1 MLLSPCVFA
10 GPFAVHVQTGRE
22 FWGLILFIQRHQ
34 LYWIRAPPLRP
45 PFYRGHW
52 SKPSPRKRNAKRQN
66 GCLRRPYKRQN
77 GCLRKEEKQKAKEKG
92 KIYPSERYTHLASL
106 TRWTGVWPSPGSWWW
121 TEKPGML
128 QSMGSQRV
136 RHDWATELNLWLH
149 LTWITSLQ
157 GLSPNT
163 GTLWGQ
169 G

>member
-106 TRWTGVWPSPGSWWW
+106 TRWTCLTKPRELVMDREAWHAAVHGVAKSQTWLSLW
-121 TEKPGML
+121 TEL
-128 QSMGSQRV
+128 ILYFWEEQIFYF
-136 RHDWATELNLWLH
+136 TNLTFHEIQW
-149 LTWITSLQ
+149 
-157 GLSPNT
+157 
-163 GTLWGQ
+163 
-169 G
+169 